1 MPAFRRVKQK
11 NHKPE
16 ASLGP
21 MARPCLKKKKKKE
34 RKENKQKQTKKIK
47 KTEKRKERNK
57 KKNITL
63 Y

>member
-21 MARPCLKKKKKKE
+21 MARPCLKKKEKKTNKNKQKKSRKQKKE
-34 RKENKQKQTKKIK
+34 RKET
-47 KTEKRKERNK
+47 KRK
-57 KKNITL
+57 I
-63 Y
+63 

>member
-1 MPAFRRVKQK
+1 MPVMPAFRRVKQK

-34 RKENKQKQTKKIK
+34 RKENKQKQTKKSRKQK
-47 KTEKRKERNK
+47 KERKETKRK
-57 KKNITL
+57 I
-63 Y
+63 

>member
-34 RKENKQKQTKKIK
+34 RKENKQKQTKKSRKQK
-47 KTEKRKERNK
+47 KERKETKRK
-57 KKNITL
+57 I
-63 Y
+63 